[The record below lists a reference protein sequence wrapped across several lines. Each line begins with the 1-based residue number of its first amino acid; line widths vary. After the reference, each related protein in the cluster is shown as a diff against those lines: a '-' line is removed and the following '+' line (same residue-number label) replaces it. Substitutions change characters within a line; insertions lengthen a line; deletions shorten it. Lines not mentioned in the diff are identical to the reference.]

1 MVDFRRM
8 LGFDGS
14 RKDVVFSTLAGKYYL
29 PLAVLGLAALVYALY
44 GFEGPLYR
52 DYGIY
57 LYGGQRMADGV
68 PPYVSIFDHKGPLP
82 FVLAG
87 IGAAVAELSNW
98 DDVYA
103 VRAVFYVTG
112 CLSAAA
118 VYLLGGSVFRSRTAG
133 FFAALTFIGFYSF
146 ARSVASGPDAK
157 TPMVLFEALSLY
169 LASRKS
175 WFWAGFCGSLALL
188 VWQPMGLL
196 TAGVVVLAFAQPR
209 EERYKASLRTL
220 AGGALPLV
228 LTGAYYWYEGAL
240 DKLADGLF
248 LFNLL
253 YINRGSLPI
262 LNPVGPASQLLNW
275 YGIMLVPITLGL
287 GVVLSLYFLRPARFR
302 YAPVLVSLP
311 LFVLW
316 SLTDFQTP
324 DDFYV
329 FLPYAAVG
337 FGALLAAGLR
347 RVETPLPVGAVL
359 ALGLLLAA
367 VANTPVIQGTAN
379 QKPSL
384 AAQRESARAIQ
395 QRFGED
401 ARLISINAPQ
411 VLVLLD
417 QENPNPYLFTT
428 EGIDRIIAA
437 RTPGGFEGWLE
448 DLEDYEPEAIAF
460 FAEAQRQMPS
470 AGMTAKHKHQLYSW
484 LGPRYHAEKIGVFW
498 LYVKDS
504 PDKKS

>member
-1 MVDFRRM
+1 M
-8 LGFDGS
+8 
-14 RKDVVFSTLAGKYYL
+14 
-29 PLAVLGLAALVYALY
+29 PLVILGLATFVYSLY

-82 FVLAG
+82 VMIAG
-87 IGAAVAELSNW
+87 IGAVIAELSNW
-98 DDVYA
+98 DDIYA
-103 VRAVFYVTG
+103 VRLVFFITG
-112 CLSAAA
+112 CLSVVA
-118 VYLLGGSVFRSRTAG
+118 VYLLGGSVFRSRVAG
-133 FFAALTFIGFYSF
+133 LFAALTFLGFYSF

-175 WFWAGFCGSLALL
+175 WFWAGFSGSLALL

-196 TAGVVVLAFAQPR
+196 AAGVVILAFTQPR
-209 EERYKASLRTL
+209 DARYRASFRAL
-220 AGGALPLV
+220 AGLTVPLV
-228 LTGAYYWYEGAL
+228 LTVSYYWYEGAL

-262 LNPVGPASQLLNW
+262 LKPIGPISQLLNW
-275 YGIMLVPITLGL
+275 YGIMLVPIVVGL
-287 GVVLSLYFLRPARFR
+287 CVILSLYFLRPLKYR
-302 YAPVLVSLP
+302 YAPILISLP
-311 LFVLW
+311 LFALW

-329 FLPYAAVG
+329 FLPYAAIG
-337 FGALLAAGLR
+337 FGALLAAALR
-347 RVETPLPVGAVL
+347 RVETPRLIGVVL
-359 ALGLLLAA
+359 AAGLLVAA
-367 VANTPVIQGTAN
+367 VANTPVIEGTAN

-384 AAQRESARAIQ
+384 AAQRESARQIQ
-395 QRFGED
+395 QKFGRD

-411 VLVLLD
+411 VFVFLD
-417 QENPNPYLFTT
+417 QKNPNPYLFTT

-437 RTPGGFEGWLE
+437 RTPGGFEGWLNE
-448 DLEDYEPEAIAF
+448 LEDYDPEAIAF
-460 FAEAQRQMPS
+460 FAEAQRQLPS
-470 AGMTAKHKHQLYSW
+470 AGMTATHKRQLRDW
-484 LGPRYHAEKIGVFW
+484 LGPRYHVEKIGVFW
-498 LYVKDS
+498 LYVKNS
-504 PDKKS
+504 PAKKS